1 MSTTKQA
8 IKDVFYIKVENDE
21 AFFDYFNLPEQEAV
35 ELVEK
40 RADNLLTEAI
50 AYFKLKSKNSDLDFS
65 LDEDGNFKLDFTDT
79 EIDLLASIMN
89 FLLFKKDFNRLKN
102 LDMNFTPKDL
112 QVFSPSANRKTFIE
126 MYTNLKHEIST
137 AIKDYC
143 DRTRDTNK
151 LIAIDYTSYADSL

>member
-1 MSTTKQA
+1 MSTTRQA

-50 AYFKLKSKNSDLDFS
+50 AYFKIKSRNSDLDFT
-65 LDEDGNFKLDFTDT
+65 LDEDGDFKLDFTDT
-79 EIDLLASIMN
+79 EIDLLATIMH

-102 LDMNFTPKDL
+102 LNMNFTPKDL
-112 QVFSPSANRKTFIE
+112 QVFSPSADRKTFIE
-126 MYTNLKHEIST
+126 MYSNLKHEVSSM
-137 AIKDYC
+137 IKEYC
-143 DRTRDTNK
+143 DRARDTSK
-151 LIAIDYTSYADSL
+151 LIEIDYTSYSDSL